1 MASVNIYLR
10 EHLATV
16 SAKNISIAPGI
27 DDKKL
32 NNAVK
37 AFGYNDS
44 PGNVVA
50 LFDNTLFGSGKD
62 GVLFT
67 GEQLIYRASFSDP
80 VPVSYASIA
89 SVERVETWVG
99 SKKDK
104 LEQSLLIIRQDQSQ
118 VVIKDLLDCD
128 YAALAKVLQGVVSDF
143 EDFQEEKQL
152 IPIDEMQESVK
163 VAYVK
168 AIINMAYDNDAVIDE
183 KEFAEILLL
192 MTRLSL
198 SSESRLSLRAYMTAS
213 GEVTPL
219 QDLLAMIDSECP
231 AGQIKSLHISLTK
244 DLINLFFCT
253 GGTSIEQFAFL
264 QKHRALLQVTDG
276 EIDLA
281 VSAIQHDHNMLKDE
295 VTDDQLVKAMKV
307 LSAKAAAVG
316 TPLAAVYLSGSVVG
330 MSAAG
335 LTSGL
340 ATLGMGG
347 MLGLS
352 SMATGIGV
360 AVLIGVGA
368 YSGIRKLTG
377 ANELTRSKRRELM
390 LNEVI
395 KQTQATISLLIEDIN
410 YITVRLNQAILA
422 HGDQDAQISKLMNHL
437 SQMTSAGAVLTNK
450 ASTTQSSATKLRC
463 APFLDESK
471 LRVLT
476 AEPTKAE
483 LFDFIRGFY
492 EPRAFTLEKDGQK
505 TEVTKLAVKPGVSLQ
520 ALENLAKAFEAIGYF
535 NVGDV
540 LKGTAADVAGK
551 AKDKLAGLFS

>member
-10 EHLATV
+10 EQLAAV
-16 SAKNISIAPGI
+16 SAKNIAIAPGI

-37 AFGYNDS
+37 AFGYSDN
-44 PGNVVA
+44 PANVVA

-62 GVLFT
+62 GLLFT

-80 VPVSYASIA
+80 VAISFAAIA
-89 SVERVETWVG
+89 SVQRVETWVG

-104 LEQSLLIIRQDQSQ
+104 LEQSLLVVREDGSQ
-118 VVIKDLLDCD
+118 VVIKDLLDCN
-128 YAALAKVLQGVVSDF
+128 YEVLATVLQGVVSDF
-143 EDFQEEKQL
+143 DDFQEEKQL
-152 IPIDEMQESVK
+152 IPIDEMQEAVK

-192 MTRLSL
+192 MTRLNL

-219 QDLLAMIDSECP
+219 EDLLSLIDSQCP
-231 AGQIKSLHISLTK
+231 AGQIKSVHISLTK

-264 QKHRALLQVTDG
+264 QKYRGLLQVTDG

-281 VSAIQHDHNMLKDE
+281 VAAIVHDHNMLKDD
-295 VTDDQLVKAMKV
+295 VTDDQFAKAMKV

-368 YSGIRKLTG
+368 YTGIRKLTG

-410 YITVRLNQAILA
+410 YITVRLNQAITA
-422 HGDQDAQISKLMNHL
+422 HGDQDAQIKKLMSHL
-437 SQMTSAGAVLTNK
+437 SQMTSAGTVLNNK
-450 ASTTQSSATKLRC
+450 ASATQSSATKLRC
-463 APFLDESK
+463 APFLDEGK

-483 LFDFIRGFY
+483 LFAFIRGFY
-492 EPRAFTLEKDGQK
+492 EERAFTLEKDGQK
-505 TEVTKLAVKPGVSLQ
+505 TEVTKLAVKPGASLQ
-520 ALENLAKAFEAIGYF
+520 ELENLAKAFEAIGYF

-540 LKGTAADVAGK
+540 LKSTAADVAGK
-551 AKDKLAGLFS
+551 AKDKLTGLFS